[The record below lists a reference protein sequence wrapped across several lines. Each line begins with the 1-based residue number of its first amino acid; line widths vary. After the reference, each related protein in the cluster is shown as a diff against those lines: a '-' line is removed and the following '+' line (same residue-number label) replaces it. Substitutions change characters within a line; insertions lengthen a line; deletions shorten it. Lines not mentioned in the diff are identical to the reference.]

1 MSEEFV
7 IRRRGAH
14 TSPMRA
20 RRVGLALDAPGGVAA
35 PPAEF
40 PGIPDHAAA
49 DKRSAFASGLVS
61 ALLHASL
68 FGLVLLA
75 AWVAPKVE
83 EEIIPLQLVK
93 EAPEPEPVVKPE
105 IEQEV
110 VAPEPDNQPAPAPK
124 ALAERRSATF
134 APQAQ
139 AMAPQIVNPTV
150 VARAAPAVAA
160 ERLEM
165 NQVAAVVAPKQI
177 TQASV
182 TVERTAAIQSVVA
195 AQASKVD
202 LGSAAAPALRGPT
215 DGAQPVGPS
224 VGPRQVVATGN
235 TIGTGSAVTLGDGS
249 SVREGIA
256 SDRDVLG
263 SLDGKPLANVNT
275 RVGDGFMRGDGGAG
289 SGAYEKDCLER
300 PEVDAYIQ
308 AMRKRVY
315 ARWVVPGDVTGNRK
329 VQLRIRLE
337 AGGSLLSVEN
347 IQANDELLG
356 NSAIEALRAASP
368 FPPMSG
374 PTRCLSQRNLVTTW
388 STLEN

>member
-1 MSEEFV
+1 MSEQLV
-7 IRRRGAH
+7 IRRRSAH
-14 TSPMRA
+14 ASPMRA
-20 RRVGLALDAPGGVAA
+20 CRVGLALDAPGGA
-35 PPAEF
+35 PAPAAEF
-40 PGIPDHAAA
+40 PGIPDHEAA
-49 DKRSAFASGLVS
+49 DRRSALAGGLVS
-61 ALLHASL
+61 AVLHASML
-68 FGLVLLA
+68 GLLLLA
-75 AWVAPKVE
+75 AWVTPQIE
-83 EEIIPLQLVK
+83 EEVIPLQLIK
-93 EAPEPEPVVKPE
+93 DEPEPE

-110 VAPEPDNQPAPAPK
+110 VVPEPDNQPAPAPK
-124 ALAERRSATF
+124 ALAERRAATF

-139 AMAPQIVNPTV
+139 ALAPQIVNPTV
-150 VARAAPAVAA
+150 VARAAPAVSA
-160 ERLEM
+160 ERIEM

-177 TQASV
+177 TQTSV

-202 LGSAAAPALRGPT
+202 LGSAAAPALRGPV
-215 DGAQPVGPS
+215 DAAQPVGPS
-224 VGPRQVVATGN
+224 VGPRQVVTTGN
-235 TIGTGSAVTLGDGS
+235 TVGTGSAVSLGDSS

-300 PEVDAYIQ
+300 PEVESYIQ

-315 ARWVVPGDVTGNRK
+315 ARWVVPGDVTGSRK

-347 IQANDELLG
+347 MAARDELLG
-356 NSAIEALRAASP
+356 NSAMEALRAASP

>member
-1 MSEEFV
+1 MSDPFV
-7 IRRRGAH
+7 IRRRAAH
-14 TSPMRA
+14 ASPMRT
-20 RRVGLALDAPGGVAA
+20 RRIGAVLDAVGGA
-35 PPAEF
+35 PATAVEF

-49 DKRSAFASGLVS
+49 DRKSALAGGLLS

-68 FGLVLLA
+68 LGLLLLA
-75 AWVAPKVE
+75 AWVAPEIE
-83 EEIIPLQLVK
+83 EELIPLQLIK
-93 EAPEPEPVVKPE
+93 EKIEPE

-110 VAPEPDNQPAPAPK
+110 AVPEPDNQPAPAPK

-139 AMAPQIVNPTV
+139 AVAPQIVNPTV
-150 VARAAPAVAA
+150 VARAAPALAA
-160 ERLEM
+160 ERIEM

-177 TQASV
+177 TQTSV
-182 TVERTAAIQSVVA
+182 TVERTAAIQSIVS
-195 AQASKVD
+195 AQASQVD
-202 LGSAAAPALRGPT
+202 LGTAAAPALRGPV
-215 DGAQPVGPS
+215 DASQPVGPS
-224 VGPRQVVATGN
+224 VGPRQIATTGDSV
-235 TIGTGSAVTLGDGS
+235 GTGSAVTLGEGS

-263 SLDGKPLANVNT
+263 SLDGNRLANVNT
-275 RVGDGFMRGDGGAG
+275 RVGDGFMRGDGGRG
-289 SGAYEKDCLER
+289 SGAYERDCLER
-300 PEVDAYIQ
+300 PEVEDYIQ

-347 IQANDELLG
+347 IAARDELLG
-356 NSAIEALRAASP
+356 NSAMEALRAASP
-368 FPPMSG
+368 FPPMTG
-374 PTRCLSQRNLVTTW
+374 PIRCLSQRNLVTTW